1 MDKELVAG
9 FDDNTPKPDS
19 NPQAGVAVS
28 QMAVGGVEALA
39 GTAKKAGQEVSKPK
53 DEFLAG
59 LEKDIAGMVTG
70 TKEAGES
77 IFEKF

>member
-9 FDDNTPKPDS
+9 FDDSISKPES
-19 NPQAGVAVS
+19 NPLAGVAVA
-28 QMAVGGVEALA
+28 QMAVNGVEAAA
-39 GTAKKAGQEVSKPK
+39 GAAKKGMGEVSKPK

-59 LEKDIAGMVTG
+59 LEKDINSMITG
-70 TKEAGES
+70 TEKGES